1 MSTLTKVYL
10 VNAGADYYPST
21 DNTKFVTTD
30 WDRACKCAKKLQE
43 KLGKYDWVEIV
54 TKGVDK

>member
-1 MSTLTKVYL
+1 MKVYL
-10 VNAGADYYPST
+10 VNAGMCYYPDY

-30 WDRACKCAKKLQE
+30 KERAEESKNRILRS
-43 KLGKYDWVEIV
+43 GKYDWVYIV